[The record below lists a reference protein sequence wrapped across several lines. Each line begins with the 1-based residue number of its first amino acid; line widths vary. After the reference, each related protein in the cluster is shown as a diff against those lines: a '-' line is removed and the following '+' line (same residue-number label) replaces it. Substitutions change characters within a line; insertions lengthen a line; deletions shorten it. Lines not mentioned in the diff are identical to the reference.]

1 MSDYSEIC
9 IALQRQLRIIS
20 DMANQRKFKEAVEEA
35 QFLDAL
41 SGNLIK
47 ELRSQLGK

>member
-1 MSDYSEIC
+1 MNDYSEIC
-9 IALQRQLRIIS
+9 TALQRHLRTVYEL
-20 DMANQRKFKEAVEEA
+20 ANQKKFKEAIEEA

-47 ELRSQLGK
+47 ELRNQLGK